1 MNNPLSAV
9 KHTRTS
15 YSKLHEKTFVEVL
28 VQFQDEPPAWIP
40 LETLLAIKSNAPT

>member
-15 YSKLHEKTFVEVL
+15 YSRQYQKTFVEVL
-28 VQFQDEPPAWIP
+28 VQFKDEPEAWIP
-40 LETLLAIKSNAPT
+40 LETLLALKNQ